1 MLVILQ
7 AGGFKTGGINFDAKT
22 RRNST
27 DLEDL
32 FISHISGMD
41 VFARSLLIA
50 ENILTNSDYLK
61 LRKERYASYD
71 SGKGKDFEAG
81 KLGLEDL
88 REIAVASGEPKRT
101 SGKQELFET
110 IINNYI

>member
-1 MLVILQ
+1 MLDYLAVLMPIEVIIKMDGIPINFQLICMKLLKQ
-7 AGGFKTGGINFDAKT
+7 CWLFLKAGGLTTGGINFDAKT

-50 ENILTNSDYLK
+50 DDILKNSDYNQ
-61 LRKERYASYD
+61 
-71 SGKGKDFEAG
+71 
-81 KLGLEDL
+81 
-88 REIAVASGEPKRT
+88 I
-101 SGKQELFET
+101 GKQT
-110 IINNYI
+110 ICKL